1 MPTPLASMVT
11 SNRAAHGADTNRGRA
26 SSAVRYLLTR
36 TGVIDRPID
45 LARTLKRYG
54 LTLSEAHAALNTLVG
69 DVAAGVTLNGSRE
82 AIVADLARF
91 GVSARAA

>member
-1 MPTPLASMVT
+1 MPTPLSFAVPSE
-11 SNRAAHGADTNRGRA
+11 RPAGLPGLDRGRSA
-26 SSAVRYLLTR
+26 SAVDFVLSR

-45 LARTLKRYG
+45 LARAPKRYG
-54 LTLSEAHAALNTLVG
+54 LTLSEAHAASNALVG
-69 DVAAGVTLNGSRE
+69 DVTTRVTPTGSRD